1 MTKILTTSSG
11 IINLRPYQTEAAGKL
26 ADALQKHGVAVDL
39 SDTGLG
45 KTFHALA
52 AVKSFDV
59 PFVVICRASSRH
71 KWEQAV
77 RDFDLHQ
84 NCLAVDSWQRFTN
97 GRNHREIVTRQASGR
112 STSYSWN
119 PAAPTVIIFDEVQD
133 AGGQTSLN
141 SQLLIGVG
149 RSSKTYAICLSA
161 TVADSPLKLKAL
173 GFLCGLH
180 NLSNFY
186 GWAMDHGCGK
196 SPFGYN
202 QLYFKPNQSK
212 WVIPK
217 LRDALAP
224 YGVRVCRDTVSEY
237 LPQET
242 VEIELWDVGS
252 PTKFVQDALDR
263 LEHTRDEDLLKHE
276 DGTPGAVEQM
286 RDRQEAELRRL
297 VPLVA
302 EIKAAVEGGM
312 YCPVFLNFTA
322 SVDTL
327 KIMLQSEK
335 ISVGVFDG
343 RDKWKREVDREDF
356 MKGELRVLILQSA
369 AGSASIDLHDI
380 VGGRPRMTFI
390 SPHYQSEVM
399 LQMLGRAVRFGAKT
413 PVIQRICF
421 AEGTIEEKV
430 FRVVEQKARNVNA
443 LNDGVWDAAFRNA
456 N

>member
-11 IINLRPYQTEAAGKL
+11 IINLRPYQTEAAVKL

-161 TVADSPLKLKAL
+161 TVADSPLKLRAL
-173 GFLCGLH
+173 GFVCGLH

-202 QLYFKPNQSK
+202 QLYFKTTSSK

-217 LRDALAP
+217 LRDSLAP
-224 YGVRVCRDTVSEY
+224 FGVRVARDTVSEF
-237 LPQET
+237 LPEET
-242 VEIELWDVGS
+242 VEVELWDVGRPS
-252 PTKFVQDALDR
+252 VLVQAALDK
-263 LEHTRDEDLLKHE
+263 LEETRDEDLIKHE

-297 VPLVA
+297 VPLAA
-302 EIKAAVEGGM
+302 EIKAAVDGGM
-312 YCPVFLNFTA
+312 YCPVFLNFT
-322 SVDTL
+322 SSINTL
-327 KIMLQSEK
+327 REMLTADKIECG
-335 ISVGVFDG
+335 IFDG
-343 RDKWKREVDREDF
+343 RNHQQREIARQKF
-356 MKGELRVLILQSA
+356 MDGSISVLILQSA

-380 VGGRPRMTFI
+380 IGGCPRMTFI
-390 SPHYQSEVM
+390 SPHFQSEVM
-399 LQMLGRAVRFGAKT
+399 IQMLGRAVRFGAKS
-413 PVIQRICF
+413 PVIQRIIF

-430 FRVVEQKARNVNA
+430 YKVVEGKAKNIRA
-443 LNDGVWDAAFRNA
+443 LNDGEWVSAFGA
-456 N
+456 

>member
-1 MTKILTTSSG
+1 MTTISTILSG
-11 IINLRPYQTEAAGKL
+11 IIELRPYQTEASQKL
-26 ADALQKHGVAVDL
+26 GLALQSHGVAVDL

-52 AVKSFDV
+52 AVKLFDA
-59 PFVVICRASSRH
+59 PFAVVCRASSRH

-77 RDFDLHQ
+77 RDFGIHQ

-119 PAAPTVIIFDEVQD
+119 PKDPTVVIFDEVQD

-149 RSSKTYAICLSA
+149 RSNKTYAICLSA

-180 NLSNFY
+180 NLTNFY

-202 QLYFKPNQSK
+202 QLYFKPTQSK

-224 YGVRVCRDTVSEY
+224 FGVRVCRDTVSEY

-263 LEHTRDEDLLKHE
+263 LEQTRDEDLQRHE

-312 YCPVFLNFTA
+312 YCPVFVNFTA

-343 RDKWKREVDREDF
+343 RNHVQREIDRKDF
-356 MKGELRVLILQSA
+356 MEGNLRVLILQSA
-369 AGSASIDLHDI
+369 AGSASIDLHDT

-390 SPHYQSEVM
+390 SAHYQSEVM
-399 LQMLGRAVRFGAKT
+399 VQMLGRAVRLGTKT

-430 FRVVEQKARNVNA
+430 FRSVEGKAKNLRA
-443 LNDGVWDAAFRNA
+443 LNDGVWDNAFRNA
-456 N
+456 

>member
-1 MTKILTTSSG
+1 MIKTTPTSTG
-11 IINLRPYQTEAAGKL
+11 QLIELRPYQIQASEKL
-26 ADALQKHGVAVDL
+26 ANSLEAHGVAVDL

-52 AVKSFDV
+52 AVKSFDA
-59 PFVVICRASSRH
+59 PFAVICRASSRN
-71 KWEQAV
+71 KWQQAV
-77 RDFDLHQ
+77 SDFGLAEK
-84 NCLAVDSWQRFTN
+84 CLVVDSWQRFTN
-97 GRNHREIVTRQASGR
+97 GRNHRDLVTKQSMGR
-112 STSYSWN
+112 TTAFSWN
-119 PAAPTVIIFDEVQD
+119 PSEPMLVIFDEVQD

-141 SQLLIGVG
+141 SQLLVGAG
-149 RSSKTYAICLSA
+149 RSNKTYAVCLSA

-173 GFLCGLH
+173 GFLCNLH
-180 NLSNFY
+180 NMSNFY

-202 QLYFKPNQSK
+202 QLYFKATSSK

-224 YGVRVCRDTVSEY
+224 YGVRVSRNEVSEY

-242 VEIELWDVGS
+242 VEIELWDVGR
-252 PTKFVQDALDR
+252 PTTFVQAALDR
-263 LEHTRDEDLLKHE
+263 LEHTRDEDLLRHE

-297 VPLVA
+297 VPLAA
-302 EIKAAVEGGM
+302 EVKAAVEGGL
-312 YCPVFLNFTA
+312 YCPVFLNFTS

-335 ISVGVFDG
+335 ISVGIFDG
-343 RDKWKREVDREDF
+343 RNHKQREIDRDLF
-356 MKGELRVLILQSA
+356 MEGKVPVLILQSA
-369 AGSASIDLHDI
+369 AGSASIDLHDT

-390 SPHYQSEVM
+390 SPTYHAETM
-399 LQMLGRAVRFGAKT
+399 IQMLGRAVRFGAKS
-413 PVIQRICF
+413 PVIQRIIF

-430 FRVVEQKARNVNA
+430 FKTVDGKAKNIRA
-443 LNDGVWDAAFRNA
+443 LNDGEWVSAFGG
-456 N
+456 